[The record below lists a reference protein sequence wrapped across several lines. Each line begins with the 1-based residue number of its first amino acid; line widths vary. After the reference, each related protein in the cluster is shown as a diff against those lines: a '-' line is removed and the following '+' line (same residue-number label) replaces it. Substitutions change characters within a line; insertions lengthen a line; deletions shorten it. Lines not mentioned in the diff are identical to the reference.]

1 VRENVTV
8 VALIEVQTDDASL
21 VRSQIE
27 PEDYVEAFYELFGR
41 FNVGIIVRVQNEDF
55 LFEVIIQKIRMIP
68 GVKETRTHL
77 IQDGVVI

>member
-8 VALIEVQTDDASL
+8 VALIEVRADDASL

-27 PEDYVEAFYELFGR
+27 PKDYVEAFYELVGL

-55 LFEVIIQKIRMIP
+55 LFKAVIQEIRMIP

>member
-1 VRENVTV
+1 MTV
-8 VALIEVQTDDASL
+8 VALIEVRADDASL

-27 PEDYVEAFYELFGR
+27 PKDYVEAFYELVGL

-55 LFEVIIQKIRMIP
+55 LFKAVIQEIRMIP

>member
-1 VRENVTV
+1 MTV
-8 VALIEVQTDDASL
+8 VALIEVRADDVSL
-21 VRSQIE
+21 VRNQMESA
-27 PEDYVEAFYELFGR
+27 DYVEAFYELVGR

-55 LFEVIIQKIRMIP
+55 LFDAVIQRIRTIP

>member
-1 VRENVTV
+1 MTV